1 MHTRVTFEIAE
12 GDERDVLVATLA
24 EAGYE
29 GFEETDTALH
39 AYIPAAD
46 FDKDVLETLSGGMPY
61 VLEDIAQRNW
71 NAEWEAGIEPV
82 VVAGFCTVRAHFHEV
97 ATGTPYEVIITPKM
111 SFGTG
116 HHATTRLVIG
126 AMREVD
132 FVGKRVLDF
141 GTGTGVLAILAAKLG
156 ATALLGIDIDEWAV
170 DNAIENAGRNDCA
183 NIDMRL
189 GVLDDV
195 NGEYDVI
202 LANINRHILLAGMP
216 RMHELLCPG
225 GVLIMSGLLTDD
237 APIVVSNAQQAGFT
251 GEQITTENGWIAI
264 RMTRM

>member
-24 EAGYE
+24 EVGYE

-46 FDKDVLETLSGGMPY
+46 FDKETLDALTTGMAY
-61 VLEDIAQRNW
+61 VLEDIEQRNW

-97 ATGTPYEVIITPKM
+97 ATDTPYEVIITPKM

-126 AMREVD
+126 AMRAVD
-132 FVGKRVLDF
+132 FGGKRVFDF

-156 ATALLGIDIDEWAV
+156 ATDLLGIDIDEWAV
-170 DNAIENAGRNDCA
+170 ENAIENAGRNNCA
-183 NIDMRL
+183 HIAMKL

-195 NGEYDVI
+195 TGEYDVI
-202 LANINRHILLAGMP
+202 LANINRHILLAGMA
-216 RMHELLCPG
+216 RMHQLLVPG

-237 APIVVSNAQQAGFT
+237 APMVVTSARNAGFAD
-251 GEQITTENGWIAI
+251 EQITTENGWIAI
-264 RMTRM
+264 RMQRL